1 VLVGLAAAAVLVV
14 GLLAFVAP
22 PTTAYILQSAT
33 QPVAWEWVPIERVSQ
48 HLLLAVIAAEDQRFP
63 EHRGFDFEAIE
74 KAAEHNRRGG
84 SVRGA
89 STITQQVAK
98 NLFLWPG
105 RSYLRK
111 GIEAALTATIE
122 LLWTKRRILEVYVNV
137 AEMGDGVF
145 GVHAASQRFFG
156 RSPDSLTRE
165 EAALLAAVLPN
176 PRSLRVDRP
185 SPTVLRR
192 RTWILGQMKALG
204 GPEFLKRLDAS
215 ARRVSSLLNIDATP
229 ARSKWFRC

>member
-1 VLVGLAAAAVLVV
+1 VQVLVGLAAAAVLVV

-22 PTTAYILQSAT
+22 PTTAYMLQSAT
-33 QPVAWEWVPIERVSQ
+33 QPVDWEWVPIERVSP

-145 GVHAASQRFFG
+145 GVHAASKRFFG

-165 EAALLAAVLPN
+165 QAALLAAVLPS
-176 PRSLRVDRP
+176 PRSMRVDRP

-192 RTWILGQMKALG
+192 RAWILGQMKALG
-204 GPEFLKRLDAS
+204 GTDFLRSLDAGT
-215 ARRVSSLLNIDATP
+215 RRVSSL
-229 ARSKWFRC
+229 